1 MIIFFSGNRDLQ
13 NPNPVMLPEV
23 VNRQI
28 NNLTST
34 GTINQGETDIKKTTT
49 TIIRQT
55 AQLFIYD

>member
-34 GTINQGETDIKKTTT
+34 ATINQGETDIKKTTT